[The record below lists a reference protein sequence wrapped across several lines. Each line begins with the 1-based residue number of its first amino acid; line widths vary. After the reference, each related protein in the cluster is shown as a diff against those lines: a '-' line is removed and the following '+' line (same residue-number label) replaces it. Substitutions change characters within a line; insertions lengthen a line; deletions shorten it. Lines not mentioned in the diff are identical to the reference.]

1 MKDRASK
8 ISGLVFFLF
17 LCAGLV
23 YLMLVVSGSN
33 EENNFETI
41 ELSGNNLL
49 SETEYLRYT
58 GLEDSTLY
66 NSMSLVD
73 VKSRLENHPY
83 IIKADVRF
91 DGINKILAELVEKNP
106 KAFVLN
112 KNKFNLITEGCEL
125 LPVINENLV
134 ASLPIIS
141 NLKKLNNK
149 QFSKVQLKAAFKII
163 DAVKIVDKNMYE
175 SLAEINLRNGGDILI
190 MFTGFPFPIVFGKN
204 YEVKKILALKNIWNS
219 MLIEKSSTFTIEY
232 IDLRYKNKIFIGKRK
247 PTQLT
252 G

>member
-1 MKDRASK
+1 LKDRASK

-23 YLMLVVSGSN
+23 YLMLIVSGSN
-33 EENNFETI
+33 EENSYETI
-41 ELSGNNLL
+41 ELSGNILL

-58 GLEDSTLY
+58 GLKNSTSY
-66 NSMSLVD
+66 SSISLVD

-83 IIKADVRF
+83 VIKADVRF

-112 KNKFNLITEGCEL
+112 KNKFNLITEDCEL

-149 QFSKVQLKAAFKII
+149 PLDKAQLKAAFKII

-204 YEVKKILALKNIWNS
+204 YEAKKILALKNIWNS